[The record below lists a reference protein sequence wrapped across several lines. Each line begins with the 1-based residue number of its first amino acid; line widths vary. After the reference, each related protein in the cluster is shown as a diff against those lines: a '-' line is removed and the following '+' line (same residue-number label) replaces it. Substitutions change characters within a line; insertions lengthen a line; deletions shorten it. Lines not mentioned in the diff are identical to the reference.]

1 VVSVFTTPLQT
12 EGNFYTDSN
21 GREMLKRTR
30 NYRPTFDYTN
40 EEPIA
45 GNYHPI
51 TSRIVLK
58 DEEQG
63 LELAILNDRAQGG
76 ASLEDGQVEIMI
88 QRACTHND
96 RSQGNVRDSINDQEY
111 GQGVIIRGKHYLILG
126 PSSGN
131 GNSLQQLV
139 EFIKGKF

>member
-1 VVSVFTTPLQT
+1 MGKEVVSLFTTPLQT
-12 EGNFYTDSN
+12 DGNFYTDSN

-45 GNYHPI
+45 GNYHPV

-63 LELAILNDRAQGG
+63 LELAILTDRSQGG
-76 ASLEDGQVEIMI
+76 TSLEDGQVEIM
-88 QRACTHND
+88 
-96 RSQGNVRDSINDQEY
+96 
-111 GQGVIIRGKHYLILG
+111 VILSKIIYLLYLRFYFRFKERVLITI
-126 PSSGN
+126 SKEVIAT
-131 GNSLQQLV
+131 LV
-139 EFIKGKF
+139 TALMIKNMAKG

>member
-76 ASLEDGQVEIMI
+76 ASLEDGQVEIMVVGS
-88 QRACTHND
+88 D
-96 RSQGNVRDSINDQEY
+96 
-111 GQGVIIRGKHYLILG
+111 
-126 PSSGN
+126 
-131 GNSLQQLV
+131 
-139 EFIKGKF
+139 